1 MNALDE
7 QIRDHIDALASP
19 VTVQEITNRGLVFR
33 LEPQRRHRFLVPVA
47 AASIVMVGVI
57 GVAAMRI
64 ADSAPASTRSSRV
77 ASETELPEAAPR
89 ASAPSDPVSSVA
101 EGVDNSDVTSP
112 PSGSYATA
120 MVDCMAGKGFSVER
134 NGNDGIKAVF
144 PPDQFIEGLRAQDE
158 CINETGFS
166 DENFVSEA
174 NGVAMEAAIARR
186 HATLIAQRDC
196 LVRSGFPVSEAL
208 SLDDFIA
215 GGAAWTPIVPDTSA
229 AELESQRAL
238 CPDPS

>member
-19 VTVQEITNRGLVFR
+19 VTVEEITNRGLVFR
-33 LEPQRRHRFLVPVA
+33 LEPTRRHRFLVPVA

-64 ADSAPASTRSSRV
+64 ADTAPASTRPAGV
-77 ASETELPEAAPR
+77 ASETVLPGTSPGELASNSSDAP
-89 ASAPSDPVSSVA
+89 AD
-101 EGVDNSDVTSP
+101 EGVDSPDVTSP
-112 PSGSYATA
+112 PSDSYATA
-120 MVDCMAGKGFSVER
+120 MVDCMAGEGFSVER
-134 NGNDGIKAVF
+134 NGTDGIKAVF

-158 CINETGFS
+158 CVDETGFS
-166 DENFVSEA
+166 DENFVPGENA
-174 NGVAMEAAIARR
+174 AAMEAAIASR
-186 HATLIAQRDC
+186 HAALIAQRDC
-196 LVRSGFPVSEAL
+196 LVRAGFAVTEAP

-215 GGAAWTPIVPDTSA
+215 GGAAWTPLVPETSA
-229 AELESQRAL
+229 AELEAQRAL